1 MSTNVNIDR
10 LKTVQGRLGTVGKMA
25 TEHVSP
31 DKVRDMAGSFLK
43 EAALFPDA
51 FMTEQV
57 AAMQMTDALDCAV
70 DLGLFT
76 PSLSGQTAIDRA
88 RRSGKY
94 KTADDIEAAGLL
106 ASAVFRL
113 IELSEDV
120 GGGLF
125 RARDLACDEALTIF
139 DPKMSLREGRRWALR
154 GCLFE
159 GVVIAVGPVTP
170 LSESMLEAVRPFIV
184 PGRGLKNPLRC
195 AETLYRHFLRH
206 SDPFDG
212 IKAEALKEA
221 AFPFDA
227 EDGVI
232 HAIAAKWAAHERLPE
247 PTTEET
253 KSLRRESY
261 PPPVFEALCGLD
273 AAHKLKMPHHAAAY
287 ERVLLIQLETIH
299 RRSSLGIRAGYES
312 LDGLTA
318 SINADIAFGAIP
330 HEAADLFAD
339 LCRKAK
345 LAASSR
351 NADNANR
358 DELERVLGRIQA
370 LRSKTVDQG
379 CTEEEALAAAAKVAE
394 LLDRYGFSLSEID
407 LKEQRCSGE
416 GVETDRRRHGP
427 IDECAGTVAAF
438 CDCRTWY
445 EMTPAGTL
453 RHIFFGLPAD
463 VAGAR
468 CLYEKVEEA
477 FETET
482 RAFKRSELYDDH
494 HTSQRRSATTS
505 FQAGLGHGICAKLDK
520 LKVDRTTASLK
531 TTGRDLVPIK
541 HDLIEDELSE
551 LGLNLTAKSVR
562 GNKVLAKAYNTGR
575 ITGENLEWDKKID
588 AA

>member
-1 MSTNVNIDR
+1 MQDR
-10 LKTVQGRLGTVGKMA
+10 LRAVGDMA
-25 TEHVSP
+25 AEHVSP

-43 EAALFPDA
+43 EAALFPDE

-57 AAMQMTDALDCAV
+57 AAMRMTDALGYAI
-70 DLGLFT
+70 DLALFT
-76 PSLSGQTAIDRA
+76 PSPSGQTAVDRA

-94 KTADDIEAAGLL
+94 RLPEDIEAAGLL
-106 ASAVFRL
+106 SSAVFRL
-113 IELSEDV
+113 IELGEDV

-125 RARDLACDEALTIF
+125 RARDLASNETTTIF
-139 DPKMSLREGRRWALR
+139 DPKMSLHEGRRWALR

-159 GVVIAVGPVTP
+159 DIVIAIGPVTQ
-170 LSESMLEAVRPFIV
+170 LSESMLNATQPFIV

-195 AETLYRHFLRH
+195 AETLYRHFLRQ

-212 IKAEALKEA
+212 IKADALKEA

-227 EDGVI
+227 EDGGI
-232 HAIAAKWAAHERLPE
+232 HAIAARWAAQERLPE
-247 PTTEET
+247 PTAEET

-299 RRSSLGIRAGYES
+299 RRSSLGIRAGHES
-312 LDGLTA
+312 LDSLAA
-318 SINADIAFGAIP
+318 SISKDIASSDIP
-330 HEAADLFAD
+330 HEASGLFAD

-351 NADNANR
+351 NTDNANR
-358 DELERVLGRIQA
+358 DELEKVLGRIQA

-379 CTEEEALAAAAKVAE
+379 CTEEEALTAATKVAE
-394 LLDRYGFSLSEID
+394 LLDRYGLSLSEID
-407 LKEQRCSGE
+407 FKEQRCSGE
-416 GVETDRRRHGP
+416 SMETDRRRQGP
-427 IDECAGTVAAF
+427 LDECVGTIAAF

-445 EMTPAGTL
+445 EMTPSGTL

-468 CLYEKVEEA
+468 CLYEKVDKA
-477 FETET
+477 FVTET
-482 RAFKRSELYDDH
+482 RAFKRSALYDDH

-505 FQAGLGHGICAKLDK
+505 FQAGLGHGICTKLNK

-541 HDLIEDELSE
+541 RDLIEDELSE
-551 LGLNLTAKSVR
+551 LGLNLTAKAVH
-562 GNKVLAKAYNTGR
+562 GNKVLAQAYNTGR